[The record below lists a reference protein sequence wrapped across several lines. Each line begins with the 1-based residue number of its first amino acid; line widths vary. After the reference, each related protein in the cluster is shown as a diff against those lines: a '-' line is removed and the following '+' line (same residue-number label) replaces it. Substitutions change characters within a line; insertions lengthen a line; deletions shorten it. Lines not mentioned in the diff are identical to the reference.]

1 MKTKLSLLLIATLA
15 LAATGCASFAARSE
29 KPVKRTVYYPGVYR
43 DVDTIQKITGESK
56 KPVEKPKDEDAKP
69 ASSKYALIWL
79 PVPIIDIP
87 FSLVWDTLCLP
98 FDYYNRDAIK
108 VAIGAD
114 AYK

>member
-1 MKTKLSLLLIATLA
+1 MNNKLSIVLCVL
-15 LAATGCASFAARSE
+15 LAATASGCASFAARSE

-43 DVDTIQKITGESK
+43 DVDTIKKITGESK
-56 KPVEKPKDEDAKP
+56 KPAEKPKDPETKE

-87 FSLVWDTLCLP
+87 FSVIWDTLCLP
-98 FDYYNRDAIK
+98 VDYYNRDAIK